1 MIVLIDYDNTGNVVD
16 LVDRKPINFIYHGRV
31 LNFSDEISYNL
42 ELEKRWTR
50 ILDYFIATGDP

>member
-42 ELEKRWTR
+42 DIWSWRNVRQGFWT
-50 ILDYFIATGDP
+50 IS